1 MIFPIFLSLNSL
13 NSVDGQVLIQLGES
27 FEKGFKEIDSGLDV
41 VSPGGF
47 TNRMHRKHWG
57 PDIHSSNTNL

>member
-1 MIFPIFLSLNSL
+1 
-13 NSVDGQVLIQLGES
+13 
-27 FEKGFKEIDSGLDV
+27 